1 MRHASNDVIMKSPTD
16 ISLQLTKQWHRTPIR
31 VDRLLSGSS
40 WPLQMPIGKPSGA
53 QFASR
58 ITEVQAHVQRWRAV
72 NVGQVI
78 WDSVN
83 YQASARP
90 VLVPLQWCLRSPSE
104 WVAATADET
113 VKAEFSAL
121 EQLAEKINPIY
132 RDVLIRERSLWRNK
146 NYQEVVT
153 ASQLADRLYP
163 GFAEGKPLRLLNGL
177 GVDTKFF
184 ERHYAL
190 LSRLLDQRF
199 DGEASEQGLNNFLD
213 AHDDKNH
220 WLLVAPLG
228 DKLLPFKQQRVTAEE
243 LSQTRLPGS
252 HVLVIE
258 NEQCL
263 HLLPRLPGTI
273 AILGAGLNLQWL
285 KAATFDDKQLAYWG
299 DMDTWGLLMLGRA
312 RLNCPELYP
321 VLMSRRHFDHYSSGC
336 AVPEPSV
343 AQEATPEG
351 LSPSESEFY
360 RYISQLERGRL
371 EQEYL
376 PEKEVHR
383 ELKHWSAL
391 TTKKR

>member
-1 MRHASNDVIMKSPTD
+1 MKSPTD
-16 ISLQLTKQWHRTPIR
+16 ISLQLTKQWHRTSIR
-31 VDRLLSGSS
+31 VERLLSGSS

-53 QFASR
+53 QFANR
-58 ITEVQAHVQRWRAV
+58 ITEVQAHVSQWRAI
-72 NVGQVI
+72 NVGEVI

-83 YQASARP
+83 YQASATP

-113 VKAEFSAL
+113 VKAEFSVL
-121 EQLAEKINPIY
+121 EQLASNINPIY

-146 NYQEVVT
+146 SYQEVIT
-153 ASQLADRLYP
+153 ASQLADKLHP

-184 ERHYAL
+184 ERHFTL

-220 WLLVAPLG
+220 WLLLVPLE
-228 DKLLPFKQQRVTAEE
+228 DKLLPFKQQRVTAAE
-243 LSQTRLPGS
+243 LSQNRLPGS
-252 HVLVIE
+252 HILVIE

-263 HLLPRLPGTI
+263 HLLPHLPGTI

-285 KAATFDDKQLAYWG
+285 KSATFENKEIAYWG
-299 DMDTWGLLMLGRA
+299 DMDTWGLLMLARA
-312 RLNCPELYP
+312 RLNRPELYP
-321 VLMSRRHFDHYSSGC
+321 VLMSRRHFDQYSPGC
-336 AVPEPSV
+336 AVSEPSI
-343 AQEATPEG
+343 AQETAPRG

-360 RYISQLERGRL
+360 RYISTLERGRL

-376 PEKEVHR
+376 PEAEVHC
-383 ELKHWSAL
+383 ELQRWSAL
-391 TTKKR
+391 TMTKQ